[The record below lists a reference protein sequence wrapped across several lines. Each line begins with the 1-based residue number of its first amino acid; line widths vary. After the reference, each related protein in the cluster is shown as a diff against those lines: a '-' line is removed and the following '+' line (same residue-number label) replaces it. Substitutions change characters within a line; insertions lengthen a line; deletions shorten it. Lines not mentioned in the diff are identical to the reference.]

1 MGDGVITSRGMRVLE
16 ANAEYFGISRL
27 QLMENA
33 GRSLVSEISA
43 RFPSKKTRVAVF
55 CGLGGNGGDGFVA
68 ARHLLALGYRVSVI
82 IAGRAAD
89 IEHEA
94 TRKNYLALQSLRH
107 HINMCEVKDSSQ
119 VPEIK
124 ADIVVDAMLGVGLK
138 GSPRQPILQLVRTIN
153 GMQAFRLAVDAP
165 TGLDSDSGE
174 VLGESIKADLT
185 VTFHKAKP
193 GLLKAIDYV
202 GELKVEDIGLPMI
215 LETWAGPG
223 DVLNV
228 VKPRP
233 AESHKGDFGKL
244 LVVGGSEIYS
254 GAPVLVALAALRSG
268 IDLAYIATPERT
280 GYAISS
286 MTANVI
292 TIKLNGNYLKADDVS
307 QISQHLAKATGVV
320 IGPGLGLRPE
330 TVEACAK
337 VVAAAEEMEKPIVL
351 DADGLKA
358 FAEVKRPLKVPSV
371 LTPHAGEFQ
380 ILTGKQLPSNLEER
394 VSAVTKTAARL
405 NTVVLLKGRND
416 IISDGDRVKLNFSGN
431 PGMTVGGTGDVL
443 SGIVGAL
450 LAQQIDPFEAA
461 AAGAFINGAAGDFVK
476 RERGY
481 HMMPT
486 DLLDWIPKIM
496 DDPMSHSQVR
506 INAS

>member
-1 MGDGVITSRGMRVLE
+1 
-16 ANAEYFGISRL
+16 
-27 QLMENA
+27 
-33 GRSLVSEISA
+33 
-43 RFPSKKTRVAVF
+43 
-55 CGLGGNGGDGFVA
+55 
-68 ARHLLALGYRVSVI
+68 
-82 IAGRAAD
+82 
-89 IEHEA
+89 
-94 TRKNYLALQSLRH
+94 
-107 HINMCEVKDSSQ
+107 
-119 VPEIK
+119 
-124 ADIVVDAMLGVGLK
+124 
-138 GSPRQPILQLVRTIN
+138 
-153 GMQAFRLAVDAP
+153 
-165 TGLDSDSGE
+165 